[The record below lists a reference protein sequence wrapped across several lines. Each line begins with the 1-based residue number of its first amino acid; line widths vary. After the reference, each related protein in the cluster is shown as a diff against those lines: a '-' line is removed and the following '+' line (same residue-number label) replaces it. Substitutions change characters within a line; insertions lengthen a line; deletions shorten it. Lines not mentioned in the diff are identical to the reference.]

1 MIFGRPRLPEVEAR
15 LLSPRL
21 LAHLGDAVFHLFE
34 REREIISVS
43 SVKDMHK
50 KTTDRASAISQAQLL
65 DLITDELTDQEADIV
80 RRARNVKGGSR
91 RSGQDAYR
99 RSTAFEALLGYLYL
113 TDGLRLAEILS
124 RCEPTGS
131 DAKAQGES

>member
-1 MIFGRPRLPEVEAR
+1 MMFGRPRLPEVEAR

-50 KTTDRASAISQAQLL
+50 KTTNRASAVSQAQLL
-65 DLITDELTDQEADIV
+65 DVIDAALTEQEADLV
-80 RRARNVKGGSR
+80 RRARNLKGGSR
-91 RSGQDAYR
+91 RSGQAAYR

-113 TDGLRLAEILS
+113 SDPARLLEILS
-124 RCEPTGS
+124 LCEPVAS